1 MCCSNGVVAVVLIWW
16 LPLFGKGGCRCSEIV
31 GCKCHLQSS
40 QMAFATI
47 AYGICDHCRWHLRT
61 TSFEHRSPPLPNIDH
76 QGFRTSFTTLFE
88 GRRQLLRRPPAPRQY
103 PAGGLLEHCMLSSAL
118 WIMII
123 CLFISVS
130 IKVFCFFCLHCFPLL
145 QHVATSIVKLCL
157 ALFLT

>member
-1 MCCSNGVVAVVLIWW
+1 MLIWW